1 MYTKKSCISLLS
13 CVVVSIILT
22 VMFSPFDNEIINYNT
37 IINIEIALF
46 SVSLTIVALLIT
58 ILEKYKE
65 KTTNQLAWTKYST
78 KILKELCENAISLLF
93 LIALLFLAT
102 IFKSWLLLIP
112 KIDIMT
118 AILLF
123 SIILSIL
130 SCFDT
135 TISVYKLVLN
145 LKDILT
151 NPTISL
157 QNISKMESDLV
168 EAYRLLDEEHRKSFN
183 DVLSALILK
192 QHINDK

>member
-1 MYTKKSCISLLS
+1 MNKKSCISLLS

-37 IINIEIALF
+37 IINIEKALF

-135 TISVYKLVLN
+135 TISVYKLVIN

>member
-1 MYTKKSCISLLS
+1 MNKKSCISLLS

-135 TISVYKLVLN
+135 TISVYKLVLI

>member
-1 MYTKKSCISLLS
+1 MNKKSCISLLS

-135 TISVYKLVLN
+135 TISVYKLVIN

>member
-1 MYTKKSCISLLS
+1 MNKKSCISLLS

-135 TISVYKLVLN
+135 TISVYKLVIN

-183 DVLSALILK
+183 DVLRALILK

>member
-1 MYTKKSCISLLS
+1 MNKKSCISLLS

>member
-1 MYTKKSCISLLS
+1 
-13 CVVVSIILT
+13 
-22 VMFSPFDNEIINYNT
+22 MFSPFDNEIINYNT

-118 AILLF
+118 AILFF

>member
-1 MYTKKSCISLLS
+1 MNKKSCISLLS

-118 AILLF
+118 AILFF

>member
-1 MYTKKSCISLLS
+1 MNKKSCISLLS

-46 SVSLTIVALLIT
+46 SVSLTFVALLIT

>member
-1 MYTKKSCISLLS
+1 MNKKSYISLLS
-13 CVVVSIILT
+13 CVVASLILT
-22 VMFSPFDNEIINYNT
+22 VMLSPFDKEIINYNT

-65 KTTNQLAWTKYST
+65 KTTSQLAWTEYST

-145 LKDILT
+145 LKNILT
-151 NPTISL
+151 NPTIPL
-157 QNISKMESDLV
+157 QNISKMEADLL

>member
-1 MYTKKSCISLLS
+1 
-13 CVVVSIILT
+13 
-22 VMFSPFDNEIINYNT
+22 
-37 IINIEIALF
+37 
-46 SVSLTIVALLIT
+46 
-58 ILEKYKE
+58 
-65 KTTNQLAWTKYST
+65 
-78 KILKELCENAISLLF
+78 
-93 LIALLFLAT
+93 
-102 IFKSWLLLIP
+102 
-112 KIDIMT
+112 MT